1 MCSQLFRCCKLD
13 NILVDVPECSF
24 GIIDNAGFFD
34 KVIYGKGGEEFGSSV
49 GGKYVVWSCKII
61 SQRLR
66 AVFSDKNSS
75 CILNRSYPG
84 TSG

>member
-34 KVIYGKGGEEFGSSV
+34 KVIYRKGGEEFGSSV
-49 GGKYVVWSCKII
+49 GGKYVVSVL
-61 SQRLR
+61 QNNLPE
-66 AVFSDKNSS
+66 VQN
-75 CILNRSYPG
+75 CILR
-84 TSG
+84 